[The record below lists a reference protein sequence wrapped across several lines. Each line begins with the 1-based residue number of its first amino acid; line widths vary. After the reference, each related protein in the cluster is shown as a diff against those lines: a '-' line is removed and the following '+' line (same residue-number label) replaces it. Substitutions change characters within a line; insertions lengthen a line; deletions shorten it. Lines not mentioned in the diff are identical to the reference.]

1 MRTDRLIDTL
11 ASDRMPGMQPT
22 RMIAIAALAGIAVT
36 GALFFATLGP
46 RPDFMAAMGT
56 WRFVMKFVVTI
67 ALAASTALLVARAA
81 RPETRRGPADA
92 LLYLAP
98 IVLLLAVIVELF
110 VVPQASWMPRLIG
123 HNARICMMAIPF
135 FSLGPLALLLL
146 ALREGATA
154 NPLRAGALAGLMAGG
169 LGAAFYAAHCP
180 DDSPLFVAVWYTLA
194 IALVTGLG
202 ALAGRRLLRW

>member
-1 MRTDRLIDTL
+1 MKTDRLIDTL

-22 RMIAIAALAGIAVT
+22 RMIAIAALAGIAIA

-46 RPDFMAAMGT
+46 RPDFMTAMGT

-67 ALAASTALLVARAA
+67 ALAASMALLVVRAA
-81 RPETRRGPADA
+81 RPETARGPADA

-98 IVLLLAVIVELF
+98 IVLVSAVIVELF
-110 VVPQASWMPRLIG
+110 VMPQSSWMPRMMG
-123 HNARICMMAIPF
+123 HNARACMMAIPF
-135 FSLGPLALLLL
+135 FSFGPLALLLF
-146 ALREGATA
+146 ALREGASA
-154 NPLRAGALAGLMAGG
+154 NPARTGALAGLMAGG
-169 LGAAFYAAHCP
+169 IGAAFYAAHCL